1 MHHCCAFTTIIGSE
15 SPNSGCMMDRS
26 GLLNEIVGKL
36 GELLPSGASE
46 LKADF
51 EKNARSVVQ
60 SALEKM
66 DLVTREEFDLQV
78 ALLQRTREKVD
89 KLEKMLEAQ
98 AQDSQSKE

>member
-1 MHHCCAFTTIIGSE
+1 
-15 SPNSGCMMDRS
+15 MDRA

-36 GELLPSGASE
+36 GEVLPSGASE

-60 SALEKM
+60 SAIEKM

-89 KLEKMLEAQ
+89 RLEKILEEQ
-98 AQDSQSKE
+98 AGSSASHSGDRQA

>member
-1 MHHCCAFTTIIGSE
+1 MRFARE
-15 SPNSGCMMDRS
+15 LVDRS
-26 GLLNEIVGKL
+26 GLLNELVGKL
-36 GELLPSGASE
+36 GQALPSGATE

-60 SALEKM
+60 TALEKM

-89 KLEKMLEAQ
+89 RLEQLIEQ
-98 AQDSQSKE
+98 QNSTVDSNRDQG